1 MNSLYIEC
9 KMGVA
14 GDMLMAALLELTD
27 KDTFLTKMNSL
38 GLPGVTLSL
47 ENVKKNGITGTH
59 VKVLVDG
66 REESENMHD
75 CEDGNASRTLADVK
89 SIINNLDISDKV
101 KSDAISVYNALAEAE
116 SEVHGT
122 TVSNIH
128 FHEVGTIDAIT
139 DIVGVCILME
149 MLSVDKVII
158 SSINVGSGEVKT
170 SHGILP
176 VPAPATALLLRGI
189 PMYTDEGINGELCTP
204 TGAALIRHF
213 TDEFGDMPVM
223 ATQKIGYGFGSK
235 EFDRPNCVR
244 AFYGEECSREV
255 SARGSDSSK
264 YSCDNSEDTVVE
276 LRCNIDDMT
285 PEDIGY
291 AVDKLLKEG
300 ANDVFTTPIYMKKN
314 RPGILLT
321 VICNEET
328 LERTVK
334 NIFKYTTTIG
344 IRKSTCD
351 RYILDRKEVTRRTKY
366 GDVRVKE
373 SSGYGIVRTKPEY
386 EDIVRL
392 AEENDVSPMVL
403 REEI

>member
-89 SIINNLDISDKV
+89 SIINNLDISDIV

-176 VPAPATALLLRGI
+176 VPAPATALLLRRI

-213 TDEFGDMPVM
+213 TDEVGDMPVM

-244 AFYGEECSREV
+244 VFLGEECPSDAVE
-255 SARGSDSSK
+255 AGSDSSK
-264 YSCDNSEDTVVE
+264 YSCDNLNDTVVE

-291 AVDKLLKEG
+291 AQDKLLKEG

-392 AEENDVSPMVL
+392 AEENDVSPIVL